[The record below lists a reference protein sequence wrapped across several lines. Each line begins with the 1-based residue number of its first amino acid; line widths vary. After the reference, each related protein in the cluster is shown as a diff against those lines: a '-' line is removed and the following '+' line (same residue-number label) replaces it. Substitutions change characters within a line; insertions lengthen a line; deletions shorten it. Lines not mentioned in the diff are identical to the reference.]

1 MGKRGRAGKRRNQE
15 EQAMFDF
22 FMKTFLPM
30 ANWSRKLIQ
39 AQIREKLH
47 KKRTR
52 YPWFF
57 P

>member
-39 AQIREKLH
+39 AQIREK
-47 KKRTR
+47 
-52 YPWFF
+52 P
-57 P
+57 